1 MSSARKIHFL
11 RQLVK
16 QDTYY
21 LNGKII
27 MVEIQQWKNDLNDGM
42 EFAIVTEEKEKAKT
56 IKMKKTKHYMLHMQ
70 KERALLQQMY

>member
-1 MSSARKIHFL
+1 
-11 RQLVK
+11 
-16 QDTYY
+16 
-21 LNGKII
+21 
-27 MVEIQQWKNDLNDGM
+27 MVEIQQCKNDLNDGM